1 MNVQEAYDE
10 AVAANEEVV
19 WAENAL
25 ERAQAKARQAHARWL
40 RAKAEDYTVL
50 DVRRVGEHVDAL
62 VQYEADSGTAW
73 RTWDAGK
80 EVPLKRRPE

>member
-1 MNVQEAYDE
+1 MKAVEIGKGYVLLDE
-10 AVAANEEVV
+10 EGSVV
-19 WAENAL
+19 
-25 ERAQAKARQAHARWL
+25 
-40 RAKAEDYTVL
+40 YTVL